1 MNRFIIISFVL
12 LIVSCANPVAP
23 TGGPKDQKPPDII
36 NTTMDSTLND
46 ITIYYNEN
54 IRFQNK
60 IILVPQKRDDQVEVQ
75 QNNKSITIKLQD
87 YTKHI
92 IIGESIKD
100 LNENNKGDYPIIH
113 LNKDTQI
120 QLKQIKY
127 PAFIKTEI
135 IAQTLRDTFIYNHQ
149 VNNDTVVQCCLETIG
164 NTITITLDENK
175 NKTTDSFE
183 WYSTNNDTLIHLL
196 EPQKPK
202 IQINQID
209 TNYFVI
215 TGKDVLRVVP
225 LIKGEYIQHED
236 TLILNNTNTSILGQ
250 QYIVNENAQL
260 TNIYPKIFRYQD
272 SIVKKTT
279 PLKSTVKK
287 QQDTLKYDT
296 LQVGL
301 ISLENKLSHPVTVVV
316 FDKDRKIY
324 QKKISS
330 FDSTSHYLKPAQYY
344 YAVYQD
350 IDTNHILSEPD
361 KILTYFKQIAIVKDV
376 ENHIDIVK
384 TPKNTPNTPKKSS
397 VTIQNIENN
406 QSQKIKPE

>member
-1 MNRFIIISFVL
+1 MNRFIAISFVL

-23 TGGPKDQKPPDII
+23 TGGPKDKEPPIII
-36 NTTMDSTLND
+36 NTTIDSTLNN
-46 ITIYYNEN
+46 ITLYYNEN

-60 IILVPQKRDDQVEVQ
+60 ITLIPQKKHDKIEVQ
-75 QNNKSITIKLQD
+75 QNNQSITIKLQE
-87 YTKHI
+87 YTEHI

-100 LNENNKGDYPIIH
+100 LNENNTGDYPIIH

-120 QLKQIKY
+120 HLKQIKY

-135 IAQTLRDTFIYNHQ
+135 IAQSLKDTFIYNHQ
-149 VNNDTVVQCCLETIG
+149 VNNDTVIQCCLKTIG

-175 NKTTDSFE
+175 NGTTDSFE
-183 WYSTNNDTLIHLL
+183 WYSTNNDTVIHLH

-209 TNYFVI
+209 TNYIII
-215 TGKDVLRVVP
+215 TGKDILRIIP
-225 LIKGEYIQHED
+225 LIKEPYIQHKD

-250 QYIVNENAQL
+250 QYIGNKNTQL
-260 TNIYPKIFRYQD
+260 TNIYPTILRYQD
-272 SIVKKTT
+272 SNVKKTT
-279 PLKSTVKK
+279 PLKSTVNK

-316 FDKDRKIY
+316 FEKDRKIY
-324 QKKISS
+324 QRNISS
-330 FDSTSHYLKPAQYY
+330 FDSTSHYLKPTQYY

-361 KILTYFKQIAIVKDV
+361 KILTYFKQIAIIKDV

-384 TPKNTPNTPKKSS
+384 TSKNTRNTPKKSS
-397 VTIQNIENN
+397 VNIQNIDNL

>member
-12 LIVSCANPVAP
+12 FVVSCANPVAP
-23 TGGPKDQKPPDII
+23 TGGPKDQEPPDII
-36 NTTMDSTLND
+36 NTTIDSTLHN

-60 IILVPQKRDDQVEVQ
+60 ITLIPQKRHDKVEVQ
-75 QNNKSITIKLQD
+75 QNNQSITIKLQE
-87 YTKHI
+87 YTEHI

-100 LNENNKGDYPIIH
+100 LNENNTGDYPIIH

-120 QLKQIKY
+120 HLKQIKY

-135 IAQTLRDTFIYNHQ
+135 IAQSLKDTFIYNHQ
-149 VNNDTVVQCCLETIG
+149 VNNDTVVQCCLETTG

-175 NKTTDSFE
+175 NGITDSFE
-183 WYSTNNDTLIHLL
+183 WYSTNNDTVIHLY

-215 TGKDVLRVVP
+215 TGNDVLRIVP
-225 LIKGEYIQHED
+225 LIKEAYILHED
-236 TLILNNTNTSILGQ
+236 TLILNHTNTSILGQ
-250 QYIVNENAQL
+250 NYIVNKNTQL
-260 TNIYPKIFRYQD
+260 TNIYPTIFRYQD
-272 SIVKKTT
+272 SNINRTT

-301 ISLENKLSHPVTVVV
+301 LSLKNKLKHPVTITL
-316 FDKDRKIY
+316 FEKDRKVY
-324 QKKISS
+324 QSEISS
-330 FDSTSHYLKPAQYY
+330 FDSTTHYLKPAQYY
-344 YAVYQD
+344 YAIYED
-350 IDTNHILSEPD
+350 IDTNHILSQTD
-361 KILTYFKQIAIVKDV
+361 KIITYFKQIAILKDV

-384 TPKNTPNTPKKSS
+384 TSKNTRNTPKKPS
-397 VTIQNIENN
+397 VNIQNIDNL

>member
-12 LIVSCANPVAP
+12 FIVSCANPVAP
-23 TGGPKDQKPPDII
+23 TGGPKDQEPPDII
-36 NTTMDSTLND
+36 NTTIDSTLHN

-60 IILVPQKRDDQVEVQ
+60 ITLIPQKRHDKVEVQ
-75 QNNKSITIKLQD
+75 QNNQSITIKLQE
-87 YTKHI
+87 YTEHI
-92 IIGESIKD
+92 VIGESIKD
-100 LNENNKGDYPIIH
+100 LNENNTGDYPIIH

-120 QLKQIKY
+120 HLKQIKY

-135 IAQTLRDTFIYNHQ
+135 IAQSLKDTFIYNHQ
-149 VNNDTVVQCCLETIG
+149 VNNDTVVQCCLETTG

-175 NKTTDSFE
+175 NGITDSFE
-183 WYSTNNDTLIHLL
+183 WYSTNNDTVIHLY

-215 TGKDVLRVVP
+215 TGNDVLRIVP
-225 LIKGEYIQHED
+225 LIKEAYILHKD
-236 TLILNNTNTSILGQ
+236 TLILNHTNTSILGQ
-250 QYIVNENAQL
+250 NYIVNKNTQL
-260 TNIYPKIFRYQD
+260 TNIYPTIFRYQD
-272 SIVKKTT
+272 SNINRTT

-301 ISLENKLSHPVTVVV
+301 LSLKNKLKHPVIITL
-316 FDKDRKIY
+316 FEKDRKVY
-324 QKKISS
+324 QSEISS
-330 FDSTSHYLKPAQYY
+330 FDSTTHYLKPAQYY
-344 YAVYQD
+344 YAIYED
-350 IDTNHILSEPD
+350 IDTNHILSQTD
-361 KILTYFKQIAIVKDV
+361 KIITYFKQIAILKDV

-384 TPKNTPNTPKKSS
+384 TSKNTRNTPKKSS
-397 VTIQNIENN
+397 VNIQNIDNL

>member
-23 TGGPKDQKPPDII
+23 TGGPKDQEPPNII
-36 NTTMDSTLND
+36 NITIDSTLND
-46 ITIYYNEN
+46 ISIYYNEN

-60 IILVPQKRDDQVEVQ
+60 IILIPQKRDDKVEVQ

-120 QLKQIKY
+120 QLKTIKY
-127 PAFIKTEI
+127 PAFVKAQI
-135 IAQTLRDTFIYNHQ
+135 IAQSLKDTFIYYHQ
-149 VNNDTVVQCCLETIG
+149 VNNDTVIQCCLQTIG
-164 NTITITLDENK
+164 NTLTITLDENK
-175 NKTTDSFE
+175 NGSTDSFE
-183 WYSTNNDTLIHLL
+183 WYATTNDTIIHLY

-209 TNYFVI
+209 TNYIII
-215 TGKDVLRVVP
+215 TGKDVLRIVP
-225 LIKGEYIQHED
+225 FIKEPYIQHRD
-236 TLILNNTNTSILGQ
+236 TLKLNNTNQSLLAKK
-250 QYIVNENAQL
+250 YIVHKNAQL
-260 TNIYPKIFRYQD
+260 TDIYPTIFRYQD
-272 SIVKKTT
+272 SIVKKTS
-279 PLKSTVKK
+279 PLKSIVNQ
-287 QQDTLKYDT
+287 QQDTLRYDT

-301 ISLENKLSHPVTVVV
+301 MSLKNKQNYPVTVAV

-324 QKKISS
+324 QRNISS
-330 FDSTSHYLKPAQYY
+330 FDSTSHYFKPAQYY
-344 YAVYQD
+344 YTVYQD
-350 IDTNHILSEPD
+350 INTNHILSQPE

-384 TPKNTPNTPKKSS
+384 TPKNTLNTPKKSS
-397 VTIQNIENN
+397 VTIQNIENSE
-406 QSQKIKPE
+406 SQKIKPE